1 MKMTD
6 AEFERTVEEAL
17 DLIPDRFLDAL
28 ENIAIVVE
36 DEPDDYHLGALDDPH
51 SLGGSY
57 RDDELLGLYDGVSL
71 LERSYGY
78 EMDAPDVITIF
89 QGPHERCFSTRSE
102 MVREIR
108 KTVIH
113 EIGHYFGIDDERLHE
128 MGY

>member
-1 MKMTD
+1 MTE

-17 DLIPDRFLDAL
+17 DLIPDRFLEAL
-28 ENIAIVVE
+28 ENIAVVVE
-36 DEPDDYHLGALDDPH
+36 DEPDEYHLGSLEDPY

-57 RDDELLGLYDGVSL
+57 CDDELLGLYDGVSL
-71 LERSYGY
+71 PERADGYG
-78 EMDAPDVITIF
+78 MDAPDVITIF

-102 MVREIR
+102 MVQEIR

>member
-36 DEPDDYHLGALDDPH
+36 DEPDDYHLGSLDDPY

-57 RDDELLGLYDGVSL
+57 RDDELLGLYDGVNL
-71 LERSYGY
+71 LERSDGY

-102 MVREIR
+102 MVQEIR